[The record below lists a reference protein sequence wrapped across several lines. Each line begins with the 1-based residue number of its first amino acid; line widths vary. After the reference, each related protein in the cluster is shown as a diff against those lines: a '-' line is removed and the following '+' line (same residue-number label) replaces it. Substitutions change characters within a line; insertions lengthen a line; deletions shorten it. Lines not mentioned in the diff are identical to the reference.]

1 MLRNVLVNGMHFVE
15 PGDLSARGVAPTRS
29 IKRCEECEEDRPEAG
44 GARLCAICGAPLV
57 SVVRAVAASAAEADE
72 GAQQIAAAA
81 LRSEMNEMLDLLGVG
96 DEFRAALLQQDSERV
111 RPINKDFVSTL
122 GKVKVNARGTI
133 LYDIYVS
140 VGGLQILAV
149 PASFS
154 WLPPDDRLPFV
165 LDGAPLALAEPAM
178 LEAPLSA
185 SAYAGSACLGRRG
198 ICSFAVKAKRAAAA
212 RCSVLLCIQTSGSVF
227 PFEMGDAAGELTADD
242 EVALEGLLV
251 LMVPSGQGDLLE
263 RMCRPSSSTSRD
275 RGRVSV
281 SVRVV
286 KRDRECSICQEEFCG
301 DQSVLKLPCRH
312 AYHEG
317 CVMRW
322 LEGHTTCPVCRT
334 DFPAEQAGTPG
345 GGVDQQ
351 QEQDRGSTFFDAMT

>member
-1 MLRNVLVNGMHFVE
+1 MLRNVLVNGMHLVE
-15 PGDLSARGVAPTRS
+15 PGDLGAGVVGPRTRS
-29 IKRCEECEEDRPEAG
+29 IKRCEECEEDRPDAG
-44 GARLCAICGAPLV
+44 GARMCAICGAPLV
-57 SVVRAVAASAAEADE
+57 SVVRPVAAEADE
-72 GAQQIAAAA
+72 GAQLIAAAA

-96 DEFRAALLQQDSERV
+96 DEFRAALLQQNSERV

-133 LYDIYVS
+133 LYDVYVS

-178 LEAPLSA
+178 LEASLSA
-185 SAYAGSACLGRRG
+185 SAYVGSALLGRRG
-198 ICSFAVKAKRAAAA
+198 ICSFAAKAKRAAAA
-212 RCSVLLCIQTSGSVF
+212 RCSVLLCIQTHGSVF

-242 EVALEGLLV
+242 ELALAGLLV

-263 RMCRPSSSTSRD
+263 RMCRPSSATSRD
-275 RGRVSV
+275 TGRVRA

-317 CVMRW
+317 CLMRW

-334 DFPAEQAGTPG
+334 DFPAEQAGTTPG
-345 GGVDQQ
+345 GADQQ
-351 QEQDRGSTFFDAMT
+351 QEQDRGSAFFDAMT